1 MNITGINHKLTFIY
15 TISEHMMEADIPFT
29 GEELVA
35 TEYRR
40 ETVYTEIIKF
50 RLNQE
55 TIDQYKSLIDSYG
68 ILEWIG
74 KTPSAPKTPEEGS
87 SIIAQLLTLKFDDG
101 TTAQITF
108 REVSEEI
115 GNEASAKFRQL
126 FFETVKED
134 NKISEEKI
142 YPTLKD
148 CRELKEEHGPVIAV
162 ETSTFENGMMYNSN
176 IWRRQTIEKIPD
188 KEGIVRV
195 TLYRKQGDLPEQTDI
210 KEVASDIF
218 TKIQDISDRENL
230 PVWNYAAIDPSLPRE
245 IVFDYTFNAEIN
257 IYYDDSL
264 ITGAPRVKRTI
275 GEAACKMG
283 GAEVDKQIS
292 ELIKECVAASG
303 AKIEES
309 TANPYLYMVDEAPKQ
324 PGAMPMAGMGMNQL
338 ASMQFQQAMNAMR
351 ATSDTS
357 PAPAAPVSDEPW
369 TCTCGKTGLTGKFCP
384 ECGNPRC

>member
-1 MNITGINHKLTFIY
+1 MTITGINHKITFIY
-15 TISEHMMEADIPFT
+15 TTSEHTMEADIPFI
-29 GEELVA
+29 GGELVA
-35 TEYRR
+35 TQTGR
-40 ETVYTEIIKF
+40 ETVYTEILKY
-50 RLNQE
+50 RLDQE
-55 TIDQYKSLIDSYG
+55 TIDQYKNLIDSYG
-68 ILEWIG
+68 IVDWIG
-74 KTPSAPKTPEEGS
+74 KTPALPKTPDERG
-87 SIIAQLLTLKFDDG
+87 SIISQLLTLKFDDG
-101 TTAQITF
+101 TTAKITF

-115 GNEASAKFRQL
+115 GKETAEKFRKL

-134 NKISEEKI
+134 KKISEDKI
-142 YPTLKD
+142 YPTLND

-218 TKIQDISDRENL
+218 TKIQEISDRENL

-257 IYYDDSL
+257 IYYDDTL

-309 TANPYLYMVDEAPKQ
+309 TANPFLYTIDELNKQ
-324 PGAMPMAGMGMNQL
+324 PGAMPMAGMGMNLL
-338 ASMQFQQAMNAMR
+338 ASMQFQQAMNEMR
-351 ATSDTS
+351 TTADN
-357 PAPAAPVSDEPW
+357 PPVQSASNEPW
-369 TCTCGKTGLTGKFCP
+369 NCSCGQTGLTGKFCP